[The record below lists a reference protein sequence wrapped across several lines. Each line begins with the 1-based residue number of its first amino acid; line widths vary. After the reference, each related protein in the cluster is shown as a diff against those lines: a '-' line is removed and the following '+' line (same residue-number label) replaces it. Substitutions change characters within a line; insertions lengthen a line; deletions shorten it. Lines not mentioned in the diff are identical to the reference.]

1 MPASHG
7 FEDHLGELRLGL
19 RAESLTELFAEAGRA
34 LAELLL
40 EEPVPPTSDWERCV
54 VRAADRET
62 LLAAWLN
69 ELIYLSETRRV
80 VYTEFRVQSVTETKI
95 LASARGV
102 PTERVRTAVKA
113 ATFHELFIREAAD
126 GFEGHIVLDV

>member
-1 MPASHG
+1 MPASHR
-7 FEDHLGELRLGL
+7 FEDHLGELRVML
-19 RAESLTELFAEAGRA
+19 RAENLSELFAEAGRA
-34 LAELLL
+34 LGELFL
-40 EEPVPPTSDWERCV
+40 EGSAPPTSDWERCV

-80 VYTEFRVQSVTETKI
+80 VYTEFRVDSVGETEV

-113 ATFHELFIREAAD
+113 ATFHELFIREVD
-126 GFEGHIVLDV
+126 GGFEGHVVLDV